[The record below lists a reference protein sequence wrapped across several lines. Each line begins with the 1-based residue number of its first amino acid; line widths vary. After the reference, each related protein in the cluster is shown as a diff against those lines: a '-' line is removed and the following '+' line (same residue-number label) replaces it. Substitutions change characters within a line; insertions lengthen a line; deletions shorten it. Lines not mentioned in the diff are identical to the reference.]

1 MSELNFEIKA
11 LKISKALSEETL
23 AYTATLYVN
32 GQRAARLVSRGHGGP
47 VEITFIDRNL
57 ETFVIESLKGDSD
70 SQYAGYAALE
80 YKVDDLVVE
89 ADQNQQIKRWCKT
102 KTIIKLRSHGEHEF
116 LSINRKYDPS
126 HRGMIER
133 EYLDLQEILNERFC
147 KQGVVA

>member
-47 VEITFIDRNL
+47 VEINFIDRNL
-57 ETFVIESLKGDSD
+57 ETFVIESLKGDSV
-70 SQYAGYAALE
+70 STFSGYAGLE
-80 YKVDDLVVE
+80 HKVDDLVNE
-89 ADQNQQIKRWCKT
+89 ASEEQQVKRWCKT
-102 KTIIKLRSHGEHEF
+102 RTIIKLNGHSEHEF
-116 LSINRKYDPS
+116 LAINRKYDPS

-133 EYLDLQEILNERFC
+133 EYLELKEIVNERFC
-147 KQGVVA
+147 KGATGC